1 MKLIGHSRKMV
12 LIAILGLMSVSAASA
27 AGRKFGLFVGINKY
41 QDGIH
46 QLEGCVNDAMKMR
59 AALVSKFGFKLADT
73 TLLTDADATRENILA
88 KLKMYQGLAQKGDIF
103 VFHYSGHGTLF
114 PDKYSEY
121 QDETT
126 MIYLE
131 TTDDKGK
138 VEVMY
143 PRDKYDSAIV
153 PVNVRSTASG
163 KPWRSLIL
171 DDELYEIFSGFTQK
185 GAKVDL
191 ISDSCHSGTISKG
204 STTSAVRQRATP
216 LATAFGAKRFADI
229 KFDSPSTVKTAKILP
244 PIKGL
249 YMSLSGAKD
258 DEFSLD
264 ASDNGVP
271 MGLFTSTLLRSINAV
286 GGTKL
291 TYQQLMTKAAPEVA
305 QLAKKWDNNQN
316 PQLGLEFG
324 NSNAVI
330 FSLPGAR

>member
-1 MKLIGHSRKMV
+1 MNIIGHSRKVCLIV
-12 LIAILGLMSVSAASA
+12 LLGMMSVSAASA
-27 AGRKFGLFVGINKY
+27 AGRKYGLFVGINKY
-41 QDGIH
+41 KDGI
-46 QLEGCVNDAMKMR
+46 QTLNGCVNDAMKMR
-59 AALVSKFGFKLADT
+59 AALIAKFGFKLADT
-73 TLLTDADATRENILA
+73 TLLTDDDATRENILA

-126 MIYLE
+126 MTYLE
-131 TTDDKGK
+131 TTDENGK

-153 PVNVRSTASG
+153 PINVRSTASG
-163 KPWRSLIL
+163 KAWRSLIL

-204 STTSAVRQRATP
+204 SSTASVRRKATP
-216 LATAFGAKRFADI
+216 LATAFGARRFSDI
-229 KFDSPSTVKTAKILP
+229 KFDNLPSAKAMKIQP
-244 PIKGL
+244 PVKGL
-249 YMSLSGAKD
+249 YISLSGAKD

-291 TYQQLMTKAAPEVA
+291 TYEQLMTKTAPEVA
-305 QLAKKWDNNQN
+305 RAAKKWDNNQN

-324 NSNAVI
+324 NSNAVV
-330 FSLPGAR
+330 FSLPSAR